1 MSIVS
6 GLILR
11 TMLALAISFVL
22 WVVGWGF
29 FQPIIYAAL
38 AVEASVRGLL
48 SSLSTGLLLGVLNG
62 LISWRLARELVIL
75 LVGSAAGWVVALI
88 ILPPPATDIAGI
100 ILPLAPYLAIT
111 AGVGVAYGLK
121 PTILYLVAARA
132 PRPQTQMESAAMQ
145 QPSTPTA
152 PPPSG
157 GTVMEAPQPTAQP
170 SQAPAT
176 SPQAA
181 GAEST
186 GETAESGPAET
197 AAPEE
202 EVPGPPLVETG
213 ALREEEGVDITA
225 RATPAPSLDELEE
238 MLLDI
243 IVDEGLSEIV
253 PLPNNTSPEGGSF
266 PSIESRLGVE
276 TGIVMR
282 LLRRLQDKNVVR
294 VAGVEFKKIV
304 CPHCQSALHTMNL
317 RCKACGSVNI
327 GRQRVMQHEACGYLG
342 PETSFVAGER
352 TICPRCG
359 SQVRITASP
368 LEEGGAEVLKVH
380 STFFTC
386 FDCNEVSLD
395 PNITF
400 RCLICGID
408 YDMSSF
414 EFRTFYRYTV
424 NPEVISA
431 LQERSKPM
439 RTIAEELRRR
449 GFEARVNARVVGA
462 SKVTHRIDLLFGREG
477 KLDRAVFI
485 LQDLGEGLSVNSI
498 IRIIFVKSDL
508 RLERVALL
516 SMRKLSEDAR
526 FLASQYGILLIEDMA
541 SKDIYREVITRLAE
555 L

>member
-11 TMLALAISFVL
+11 TMLVLALSFVFWL
-22 WVVGWGF
+22 AGWGF
-29 FQPIIYAAL
+29 FHPIIYAAL
-38 AVEASVRGLL
+38 TVEASIRGFL
-48 SSLSTGLLLGVLNG
+48 SDLATGLLLGALNG
-62 LISWRLARELVIL
+62 LLSWRLARELLIL
-75 LVGSAAGWVVALI
+75 VLGSAAGWVVALI
-88 ILPPPATDIAGI
+88 ILSQPATDIARI
-100 ILPLAPYLAIT
+100 ALSLAPYLAVT
-111 AGVGVAYGLK
+111 AGIGAAYGLK
-121 PTILYLVAARA
+121 PAILYLVAARA
-132 PRPQTQMESAAMQ
+132 PRPQIQVEPAAIQ
-145 QPSTPTA
+145 QPAAQTAQPPTVAA
-152 PPPSG
+152 P
-157 GTVMEAPQPTAQP
+157 VEAPQPTPQP
-170 SQAPAT
+170 SQA
-176 SPQAA
+176 SPPPLQAVGE
-181 GAEST
+181 GA
-186 GETAESGPAET
+186 AEEAAET
-197 AAPEE
+197 VPSEKVVSEEEPGLRATETNAVPPEE
-202 EVPGPPLVETG
+202 VGLG
-213 ALREEEGVDITA
+213 LTA
-225 RATPAPSLDELEE
+225 RATQALSLDELEE
-238 MLLDI
+238 MFLDM
-243 IVDEGLSEIV
+243 IVDEGLNEIV
-253 PLPNNTSPEGGSF
+253 PLPSNTSPEGGSF
-266 PSIESRLGVE
+266 PTIESRLGVE
-276 TGIVMR
+276 TGIIMR

-304 CPHCQSALHTMNL
+304 CPHCQSALHSMNL
-317 RCKACGSVNI
+317 RCRACGSVNI

-368 LEEGGAEVLKVH
+368 LEVGGAEVLKVH

-449 GFEARVNARVVGA
+449 GFEAKVNARVVGA

-477 KLDRAVFI
+477 KLDRAAFV
-485 LQDLGEGLSVNSI
+485 LQDIGEGMSVNSI

-516 SMRKLSEDAR
+516 SMRKLSEDAK
-526 FLASQYGILLIEDMA
+526 FLASQYGIMLIEDIS
-541 SKDIYREVITRLAE
+541 SKDIFREVIPRLTE

>member
-1 MSIVS
+1 
-6 GLILR
+6 
-11 TMLALAISFVL
+11 
-22 WVVGWGF
+22 
-29 FQPIIYAAL
+29 
-38 AVEASVRGLL
+38 
-48 SSLSTGLLLGVLNG
+48 
-62 LISWRLARELVIL
+62 
-75 LVGSAAGWVVALI
+75 
-88 ILPPPATDIAGI
+88 
-100 ILPLAPYLAIT
+100 
-111 AGVGVAYGLK
+111 
-121 PTILYLVAARA
+121 
-132 PRPQTQMESAAMQ
+132 
-145 QPSTPTA
+145 
-152 PPPSG
+152 
-157 GTVMEAPQPTAQP
+157 
-170 SQAPAT
+170 
-176 SPQAA
+176 
-181 GAEST
+181 
-186 GETAESGPAET
+186 
-197 AAPEE
+197 
-202 EVPGPPLVETG
+202 
-213 ALREEEGVDITA
+213 
-225 RATPAPSLDELEE
+225 
-238 MLLDI
+238 
-243 IVDEGLSEIV
+243 
-253 PLPNNTSPEGGSF
+253 
-266 PSIESRLGVE
+266 
-276 TGIVMR
+276 MR

-462 SKVTHRIDLLFGREG
+462 SKVTHRIDLLFGRGG